1 MKIRAFDIKW
11 DTDGEDIPLPEEFIF
26 ELEDHEDI
34 EEFMSD
40 TLSEITGFCHQ
51 GFDYEVLD

>member
-1 MKIRAFDIKW
+1 MKIKVFDIKW
-11 DTDGEDIPLPEEFIF
+11 DTDGEDIPLPEEFTF

-40 TLSEITGFCHQ
+40 TITEITGFCHN